1 MHLILKNFIFH
12 LKCQFSYFSLENSLF
27 VKRQFFFAKEFEFEK
42 EVFVDVV
49 DGPRVCLFVYFVSN
63 VFKLKKKIQ
72 NN

>member
-1 MHLILKNFIFH
+1 MHLIKKNFIFH
-12 LKCQFSYFSLENSLF
+12 LKGQFSYFCLEKSLF

-42 EVFVDVV
+42 EVFVDV

-63 VFKLKKKIQ
+63 VFKLKKKIH